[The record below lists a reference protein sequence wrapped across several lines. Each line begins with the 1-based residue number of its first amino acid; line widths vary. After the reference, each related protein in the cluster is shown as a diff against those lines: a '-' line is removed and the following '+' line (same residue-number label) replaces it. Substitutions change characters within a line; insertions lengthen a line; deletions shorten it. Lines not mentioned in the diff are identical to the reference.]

1 MKNPISPALPSG
13 ESMLSSLFKQNEQER
28 EPLIG
33 RQLSRDYAATA
44 AQEVRVTDEERGQV
58 QPEEEDDPSKRQKQ
72 PKDWSHCVTQPIQY
86 VPAVILGLLLN
97 LLDAISYG
105 MITFPL
111 NNPIFAAFGP
121 DGIAMFFV
129 R

>member
-13 ESMLSSLFKQNEQER
+13 ESMLSSLFRQNEQES
-28 EPLIG
+28 EPLIR
-33 RQLSRDYAATA
+33 RQLSKDYAATA
-44 AQEVRVTDEERGQV
+44 TQEVRVADEERGQV
-58 QPEEEDDPSKRQKQ
+58 QPEPEDPHSKRQNQ